1 MLGDLVRPC
10 FHHYFGAFLLVAGL
24 SVINPYAFAV
34 NIADYPALNNLTN
47 DLVTNHGFEKEALQA
62 LFRDVAINQKI
73 IKAIRRPAERLPWQ
87 KYRNLFV
94 TSKNIANGVKFWRE
108 NEQTL
113 SRAAEKYGVPQ
124 HIIVAIIGVETRYG
138 AVTGGYRVL
147 DSLTTLS
154 LGYPRRSEFFLS
166 ELKEYLLLARK
177 EGLPLAN
184 VKGSYA
190 GAMGIPQFMPS
201 SYRQYAVDFNGDNT
215 RDLISEPADAI
226 GSVANYLH
234 SHKWRA
240 GAPISAYIAPASGTR
255 ADPFV
260 QKKFTTTTTVGA
272 LHQNGVEIRAI
283 TSAEQKAGV
292 VRLDAGN
299 GDEYRVVF
307 HNFYVI
313 TRYNRSL
320 LYAMAV
326 NDLAKE
332 IAREFSS
339 S

>member
-1 MLGDLVRPC
+1 MRQCLKNHV
-10 FHHYFGAFLLVAGL
+10 HAFLFTAGV
-24 SVINPYAFAV
+24 SAVSPYAVAI
-34 NIADYPALNNLTN
+34 NIADYPALGNLTD
-47 DLVTNHGFEKEALQA
+47 DLVANHGFDRTELAA
-62 LFRDVAINQKI
+62 LFNDITINQKI
-73 IKAIRRPAERLPWQ
+73 INAIRRPAERLPWH

-94 TSKNIANGVKFWRE
+94 TRKNITNGVNFWRR

-124 HIIVAIIGVETRYG
+124 HVIVAIIGVETRYG

-147 DSLTTLS
+147 ESLTTLG
-154 LGYPRRSEFFLS
+154 LGYPRRSKFFLG
-166 ELKEYLLLARK
+166 ELKEYLLLARN
-177 EGLPLAN
+177 EGFPLGG

-201 SYRQYAVDFNGDNT
+201 SYRQYAVDFNGDDT

-240 GAPISAYIAPASGTR
+240 GAPISAPIVNGSGVK
-255 ADPFV
+255 ADLFV
-260 QKKFTTTTTVGA
+260 QKKFTTTTTVGDLA
-272 LHQNGVEIRAI
+272 QSGVEIKAI
-283 TSAEQKAGV
+283 TSSNQKVGV
-292 VRLDAGN
+292 VRLDTGN
-299 GDEYRVVF
+299 GNEYRVAF

-326 NDLAKE
+326 SDLATE